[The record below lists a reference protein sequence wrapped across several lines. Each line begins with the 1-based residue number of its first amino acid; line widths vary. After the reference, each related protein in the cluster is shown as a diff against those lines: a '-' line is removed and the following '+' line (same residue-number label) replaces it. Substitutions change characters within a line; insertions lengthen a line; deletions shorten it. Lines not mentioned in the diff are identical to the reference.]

1 MSRLALTPRRGA
13 VQSAG
18 AGMNRLPYVEGASA
32 VTRPEVLTGATY
44 LEEAHLAQGR
54 EQLHLHAAQGESRS
68 RRARALAAAL
78 GLHVQGVRTLVASD
92 DPLVV
97 AARDRLVAVE
107 EALSPLVLRSTRSHV
122 GYLARL
128 IGLLLGDIV
137 GTSMAAISLG
147 EIPIL
152 AVIQGGSAGVA
163 SVTAGLAGE
172 QLGRSAQAGLRK
184 QPDEVPKA
192 LEPYRHL
199 LDGRRT
205 PTPWLAGLLLLAL
218 TIVVVIGAGIF
229 TLRTAIEGSASGW
242 TFAALSSGIALAS
255 FVNAWVHADAVA
267 DLLDGAERDYR
278 RAIRRHL
285 RLTLGLR
292 LLAGLRTGQVAD
304 SIGREHEALGSAASE
319 HVSAEMN
326 RALMESPDIVGHG
339 RSAAPIGRKP
349 RPVGRG

>member
-1 MSRLALTPRRGA
+1 MTPRRGA

-18 AGMNRLPYVEGASA
+18 AGRSRLPRVDGASA
-32 VTRPEVLTGATY
+32 VTRPEALTGATY

-78 GLHVQGVRTLVASD
+78 DLHVQGVRTLVASD

-97 AARDRLVAVE
+97 AARDRLVAIE
-107 EALSPLVLRSTRSHV
+107 EALSPLVLRSTRSQV
-122 GYLARL
+122 GYLARM

-137 GTSMAAISLG
+137 GTSMAVISLG
-147 EIPIL
+147 EIPML

-163 SVTAGLAGE
+163 CVTAGLAGE
-172 QLGRSAQAGLRK
+172 QLGRAAQAGLRK
-184 QPDEVPKA
+184 QPDEVPTA

-199 LDGRRT
+199 LDGRRIAT
-205 PTPWLAGLLLLAL
+205 LWLAGLLLLA
-218 TIVVVIGAGIF
+218 TSIVVLIGAGIF

-267 DLLDGAERDYR
+267 DLLDAAERDYR
-278 RAIRRHL
+278 RATRRHL

-292 LLAGLRTGQVAD
+292 LLAGLRADEVAA
-304 SIGREHEALGSAASE
+304 SIGRVHGALGSAASE
-319 HVSAEMN
+319 HLTADMN
-326 RALMESPDIVGHG
+326 RALMESPDVVGHG
-339 RSAAPIGRKP
+339 RPGAPIGRKP
-349 RPVGRG
+349 RPAGRGDTR